1 MTLWIVSSLL
11 GMLTVAFAPAL
22 LIFLVKF
29 LSSIGRK
36 FPSIANAIA
45 ILTALLIGAYL
56 IVVIF
61 IFATFYHKVLI

>member
-1 MTLWIVSSLL
+1 MTTWIISVLL
-11 GMLTVAFAPAL
+11 GVLTVSFAPAL
-22 LIFLVKF
+22 IIFLVKF

-36 FPSIANAIA
+36 FPSIATAIA
-45 ILTALLIGAYL
+45 ILTALIMGAYL